1 MKKNKILWLIPI
13 VLLIV
18 LPACSPAVSSVDT
31 FAIYTAAANTVQAEL
46 TNAAL
51 LTPSPTATATV
62 TETPP
67 PTPEFTPTSQF
78 SLTPQVSATTGQLM
92 DKADFV
98 GQSVADQTNFTPG
111 TSFRVTWTLRNVGP
125 TEWTT
130 LYSLKFIG
138 GDQMGAV
145 AAVALAKNV
154 KYNENGEITVDF
166 IAPTTLGAKKS
177 NWCLYNSSNQC
188 FYPVFIEIVVVA
200 GSATTPLPSITPTVG
215 VTPTT

>member
-1 MKKNKILWLIPI
+1 MRKNRILWLIPI
-13 VLLIV
+13 ALLIL
-18 LPACSPAVSSVDT
+18 LPACSPAVSTLDT

-51 LTPSPTATATV
+51 LTPSPSATATV
-62 TETPP
+62 TETAP
-67 PTPEFTPTSQF
+67 PTPEISPTSQF
-78 SLTPQVSATTGQLM
+78 SPTPQVTATTGQLM
-92 DKADFV
+92 DKGDFV

-111 TSFRVTWTLRNVGP
+111 TSFRVVWTLRNVGP
-125 TEWTT
+125 TEWTN

-145 AAVALAKNV
+145 ASVVLTKNV
-154 KYNENGEITVDF
+154 KYNETAEITVDF
-166 IAPTTLGAKKS
+166 VAPTTLGAKKS
-177 NWCLYNSSNQC
+177 NWCLYNASNQC

-200 GSATTPLPSITPTVG
+200 GSATTPTPSTTPTTG

>member
-1 MKKNKILWLIPI
+1 MWKNKLVWLIPI
-13 VLLIV
+13 VLMML
-18 LPACSPAVSSVDT
+18 LPACSPATSSLDT

-51 LTPSPTATATV
+51 LTPSPTSTATAT
-62 TETPP
+62 EPPP

-78 SLTPQVSATTGQLM
+78 SPTPQVTATTGQLM
-92 DKADFV
+92 DKGDFV
-98 GQSVADQTNFTPG
+98 GQSVADQTNFTSG
-111 TSFRVTWTLRNVGP
+111 TSFRVVWTLRNVGP

-145 AAVALAKNV
+145 AAVALNKNT
-154 KYNENGEITVDF
+154 KYNETAEFTVDF
-166 IAPTTLGAKKS
+166 VAPATLGAKKS
-177 NWCLYNSSNQC
+177 NWCLYNASNQC
-188 FYPVFIEIVVVA
+188 FYPVFIEVVVVA
-200 GSATTPLPSITPTVG
+200 GSATTPAPTSG